1 MNRDEDQIGK
11 PPAPPLEYFAANE
24 PRRVR
29 AHGLN
34 VWAVVLVVAWA
45 PFVCGI
51 VNASTVMASYSPR
64 IIATHRN
71 GALLFMGAGI
81 VLACASLLGFIR
93 QRHAW
98 GVAAAGLVILVQLTL
113 TTCAGLASR

>member
-1 MNRDEDQIGK
+1 MDRRDDQ
-11 PPAPPLEYFAANE
+11 PEMTPPPLEYYAANE
-24 PRRVR
+24 PRHVR

-34 VWAVVLVVAWA
+34 VWAVVLVIAWA

-71 GALLFMGAGI
+71 GALLFMGAG
-81 VLACASLLGFIR
+81 VALSCASLFGFLR

-98 GVAAAGLVILVQLTL
+98 GVAAAGIVILVQLTL
-113 TTCAGLASR
+113 TTCAGLVAR